1 MNNKNSRKKLSV
13 AVVAAIA
20 VGSASVALV
29 ACGKDVNT
37 DTVVG
42 HINVPS
48 ATIQAELGTYVSPK
62 YDVVN
67 DYGLI
72 LAGYNVS
79 LATVKDSSGTS
90 LQVTNNSVLVET
102 AGLYDFTYTAKS
114 DRVKDVTIKIDF
126 ADRTAPTINF
136 DASSLPSFFI
146 KGNVYR
152 IPSYTLSGDFVTEKC
167 WTKVFHIAD
176 DTDKT
181 ETELDLIDGDSFA
194 ATHTSG
200 KYRILIHVEDAVGN
214 YNEYPYE
221 RDVDGPA
228 NFVEHKV
235 AYFDEAFGAR
245 QASVYEPNK
254 YSGGFVAKGT
264 AGAQVH
270 ENENGS
276 YKVSFDGT
284 TETQY
289 NEGLVYI
296 HTPAVIDLT
305 EYESLEMWVYND
317 TEQDNIIV
325 GSNWWN
331 DTTCKKGQWTKVTW
345 STRDWGGANG
355 NKSADNRKFIGV
367 TDISG
372 QTVRIIFD
380 YGQKIIPNGDVYFSA
395 MTATPKT
402 RANVTAKSENVILG
416 ASKYYVGDEVVLAA
430 VEQDGKSID
439 CYTLNGKPIIGDSY
453 IIPAEGN
460 YEFDVVYQDG
470 ALTKDNMTWGTLDDP
485 TLEYAG
491 GNDNVWKYKIGEGDK
506 WVISYDVYDVNE
518 NSYIGLFVGGQRK
531 LIGFELNPGFTNGI
545 KFASYGYPWD
555 KNFPEFNPGGIKD
568 MLTSATEASP
578 VTITF
583 ARDGDKIK
591 VFFTKDGVTTYFST
605 VDHTSLGVDNS
616 FGLGERRTDQFK
628 EFKRKNVRGI
638 AGAEKVALY
647 MEQFAATLKYTDC
660 TSNAG
665 SNVSLGDWVT
675 LTANPAPTGK
685 MFLHFTVDG
694 NPISGNVMTVT
705 KKEHRVV
712 AVYTDKSTVTLG
724 TGIVTTEGNKGVL
737 DIAKGSVVN
746 LIWRG
751 EAPAGKYCTG
761 FKVDG
766 SPIDGNVF
774 TANGTEHKVEAVF
787 ADRVANDNVALNK
800 ISVLNGS
807 GGLVYQK
814 EGKWKPSKVEYDTE
828 VKYNGP
834 DGAIETDGT
843 LKVTLNGGECAF
855 AFDNTI
861 ADASENL
868 DKYKEIYFYVYVT
881 DATAFNHIGGW
892 WCRDTAPEAYKWVKV
907 SFDRS
912 KAPQNIDEQS
922 VWEKGAKQFAY
933 SVESGKAGSV
943 MYVTPLYGVPYE
955 TSTISF
961 DGTGIATADG
971 KTQYHKEDEIKL
983 VFNGTVPQGKI
994 FDCFVV
1000 NGTPIGGDTFIAVE
1014 KNYTVSVKFATDV
1027 TDMTWG
1033 KVNSYQTQ
1041 GDDAMAYK
1049 VGEGEQWV
1057 LRYDMT
1063 LPATGW
1069 NYFGAYV
1076 GGTAYS
1082 QLVGIEMNSA
1092 NDTRIFGGYGGAWQQ
1107 MSIVRELPTAL
1118 REVLRNSKKN
1128 NSPVRVV
1135 YVRRG
1140 DDIDMYIRH
1149 IETNQGWHIGH
1160 VSFAAFSTDE
1170 RPITGNSFGIGERTD
1185 NGLVNGEL
1193 SNIEFITGEQKVN
1206 LYRNEVFKNYGEIV
1220 IDRPQETIFYTPGQA
1235 FKIPTD
1241 AYVADWLGNRND
1253 TKTITIDRV
1262 ENQIGQTMSVVN
1274 GSVTLTYKGMQIINA
1289 VYKADGC
1296 ANKIVTYRLQPNDGT
1311 VLTPNQMYTPKTL
1324 EANGDNATVQ
1334 YTNEK
1339 KHGDDTGSAKITVK
1353 KSESN
1358 GDYAYAAFDF
1368 GDYDL
1373 VEFYAY
1379 TESSGKQMGCH
1390 WYGDIDLNAGAW
1402 TKIQFGLN
1410 ASNTP
1415 DYFGGKWVF
1424 RLMNFNV
1431 DDVVYISSV
1440 KLIKYSD
1447 YGNSVIDVSKGAKSG
1462 TWSTEK
1468 AYDGNDA
1475 AVDKTGALKLTVNS
1489 ADMGVEVDMSAVNIR
1504 DIRKFSEL
1512 YFYVWTD
1519 AENATGTVDYA
1530 GKSAMAGT
1538 QWTADTGLN
1547 KGQWTKVTIPSA
1559 KFNDIYPQV
1568 NSSSVAVHRM
1578 ELFKFRFQNLNGAT
1592 IYVTS
1597 LYGAK

>member
-79 LATVKDSSGTS
+79 LATVKDSSGAS
-90 LQVTNNSVLVET
+90 LQVTNNSVIVET

-176 DTDKT
+176 DADKT

-194 ATHTSG
+194 AAHASG
-200 KYRILIHVEDAVGN
+200 KYRILIHVEDAAGN

-221 RDVDGPA
+221 RNVDGPA

-254 YSGGFVAKGT
+254 YSGAFVAKGT
-264 AGAQVH
+264 DGAQVR

-317 TEQDNIIV
+317 TEQDNVII

-331 DTTCKKGQWTKVTW
+331 DTSCKKGEWTKVTW

-380 YGQKIIPNGDVYFSA
+380 YEHKIIPNGNIYFSA
-395 MTATPKT
+395 MTATPKV

-416 ASKYYVGDEVVLAA
+416 ASKYYVGDEVVLSA
-430 VEQDGKSID
+430 VEQDGRSID

-518 NSYIGLFVGGQRK
+518 KSYIGLFVGGQMK

-568 MLTSATEASP
+568 MLTSATETSP
-578 VTITF
+578 VTMTF

-591 VFFTKDGVTTYFST
+591 VFLTKDGVMTYFTT

-616 FGLGERRTDQFK
+616 FGLGERRTDDFK

-665 SNVSLGDWVT
+665 PNVSLGDWVT

-685 MFLHFTVDG
+685 MFLHFTVDDT
-694 NPISGNVMTVT
+694 PISGNVMTVT

-712 AVYTDKSTVTLG
+712 AVYTDKSTVTLD
-724 TGIVTTEGNKGVL
+724 TGIVTTEGGKGVL
-737 DIAKGSVVN
+737 DVAKGSVIN

-787 ADRVANDNVALNK
+787 DNRVANNNVALNA
-800 ISVLNGS
+800 ISVLNGN

-834 DGAIETDGT
+834 DGAVETDGT
-843 LKVTLNGGECAF
+843 LKVTLNDGECAF
-855 AFDNTI
+855 AFDNAI

-881 DATAFNHIGGW
+881 DASAFNHIGGW

-955 TSTISF
+955 TSTVSF

-983 VFNGTVPQGKI
+983 VFNGTVLQGKI

-1014 KNYTVSVKFATDV
+1014 KNYTVSVKFATDF

-1041 GDDAMAYK
+1041 GSDAKTYK

-1076 GGTAYS
+1076 GGTD
-1082 QLVGIEMNSA
+1082 QLIGVEMNNA
-1092 NDTRIFGGYGGAWQQ
+1092 NGRSERKFGGYGGAWEQ
-1107 MSIVRELPTAL
+1107 MNLVQELPEAL
-1118 REVLRNSKKN
+1118 RQVLRNSSA
-1128 NSPVRVV
+1128 SPVRVV
-1135 YVRRG
+1135 YVRQG
-1140 DDIDMYIRH
+1140 DKLDMYIRH
-1149 IETNQGWHIGH
+1149 NETDQGWHVGTA
-1160 VSFAAFSTDE
+1160 SFAGFKV
-1170 RPITGNSFGIGERTD
+1170 TGNSFGIGERVASS
-1185 NGLVNGEL
+1185 NGLVLVNGTL
-1193 SNIEFITGEQKVN
+1193 SNIEFVTGEQKVN
-1206 LYRNEVFKNYGEIV
+1206 LYRNEVFKDYGEIV
-1220 IDRPQETIFYTPGQA
+1220 IDRPQDIIYFTGNSYT
-1235 FKIPTD
+1235 IPTN
-1241 AYVADWLGNRND
+1241 AKVANWLGEEREA
-1253 TKTITIDRV
+1253 TVSIDRV
-1262 ENQIGQTMSVVN
+1262 EDQFGDRMTLN
-1274 GSVTLTYKGMQIINA
+1274 GNVVTLSYKGSQVINA
-1289 VYKADGC
+1289 VYKANGC
-1296 ANKIVTYRLQPNDGT
+1296 PNKIVSYRLMPEDHT
-1311 VLTPNQMYTPKTL
+1311 AFTPDS
-1324 EANGDNATVQ
+1324 ANMKFIETHGDNATVEYSTEQ
-1334 YTNEK
+1334 
-1339 KHGDDTGSAKITVK
+1339 KHGDDAGSVKITVK
-1353 KSESN
+1353 NKDL
-1358 GDYAYAAFDF
+1358 GDQDYAYWMFDF
-1368 GDYDL
+1368 GDYDYI
-1373 VEFYAY
+1373 EFYAY
-1379 TESSGKQMGCH
+1379 TAASGKGMGCH
-1390 WYGDIDLNAGAW
+1390 WYGDTALIAGQW
-1402 TKIQFGLN
+1402 TKVHLGLRD
-1410 ASNTP
+1410 SNIP
-1415 DYFGGKWVF
+1415 NYSGGKWII
-1424 RLMNFNV
+1424 RLMNF
-1431 DDVVYISSV
+1431 DAEQTVYISSA
-1440 KLIKYSD
+1440 KLGKYTD
-1447 YGNSVIDVSKGAKSG
+1447 AKLLDFSVGANKG
-1462 TWSTEK
+1462 TWDTTKVYNGTDSTVK
-1468 AYDGNDA
+1468 DSGS
-1475 AVDKTGALKLTVNS
+1475 LKIVPDSGDYYAINVNVG
-1489 ADMGVEVDMSAVNIR
+1489 GVNVR
-1504 DIRKFSEL
+1504 DVYNYSEL
-1512 YFYVWTD
+1512 YFYVYTD
-1519 AENATGTVDYA
+1519 ATGAKA
-1530 GKSAMAGT
+1530 GIEWA
-1538 QWTADTGLN
+1538 ADTDLTA
-1547 KGQWTKVTIPSA
+1547 GQWTKVTVNPAEKNPNGSE
-1559 KFNDIYPQV
+1559 KFPT
-1568 NSSSVAVHRM
+1568 SRM
-1578 ELFKFRFQNLNGAT
+1578 ENFSYRVMSGQGSTFYF
-1592 IYVTS
+1592 TS
-1597 LYGAK
+1597 LYGVKKA